1 MRYDTFNRRRH
12 EVGPQEKE
20 NPEIQMNSTE
30 EASVRL
36 MLAYLCVATEKEAS
50 IERKVEILD
59 RFALTDAEIAKVC
72 KSAVQSIRNARHS
85 LSKHGKKHK
94 TKK

>member
-1 MRYDTFNRRRH
+1 MSELD
-12 EVGPQEKE
+12 Q
-20 NPEIQMNSTE
+20 Q
-30 EASVRL
+30 ASVRL

-59 RFALTDAEIAKVC
+59 RFELSDAEIAKIC

-85 LSKHGKKHK
+85 LSRHGKTRK
-94 TKK
+94 TTK